1 MGSVIIVEGKIVGQ
15 RRPMFPDWRL
25 PLDERGESDPFTLR
39 SLIERVVREEVRAFQ
54 DRREERRFVRAISER
69 DIQAGAEHGK
79 ITMGGRKN
87 EPDVDSEDAVGQAL
101 LAFEDGLYYVFV
113 DDEQVES
120 LDAPVT
126 LRDESR
132 VTFLRLTALAG
143 G

>member
-1 MGSVIIVEGKIVGQ
+1 MSPVIIVEGKTVGQ

-25 PLDERGESDPFTLR
+25 PLDERGESDSFTLR

-54 DRREERRFVRAISER
+54 DRREERRVVRALLER
-69 DIQAGAEHGK
+69 EVQAGAQAGR
-79 ITMGGRKN
+79 ITMGGRKG
-87 EPDVDSEDAVGQAL
+87 EPDVDPEDAVGRAL

-113 DDEQVES
+113 DDEQVER
-120 LDAPVT
+120 LDDPVH
-126 LRDESR
+126 LRYESR